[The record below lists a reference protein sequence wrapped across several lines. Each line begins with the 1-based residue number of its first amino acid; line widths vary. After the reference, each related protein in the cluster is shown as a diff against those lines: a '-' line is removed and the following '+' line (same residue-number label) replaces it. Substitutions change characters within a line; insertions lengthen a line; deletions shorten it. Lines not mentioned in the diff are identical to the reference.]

1 MDAKPS
7 AGTIAPRAPRRGD
20 ARAHLA
26 QDARDSERSRSSRL
40 PTRRMMAPAKDDETV
55 PGSLLYRKETP
66 LDGSA
71 PLLLYGYGAY
81 GMSIPAG
88 FFDQRA

>member
-1 MDAKPS
+1 
-7 AGTIAPRAPRRGD
+7 
-20 ARAHLA
+20 
-26 QDARDSERSRSSRL
+26 
-40 PTRRMMAPAKDDETV
+40 MMAPAKDDETV

>member
-1 MDAKPS
+1 
-7 AGTIAPRAPRRGD
+7 
-20 ARAHLA
+20 
-26 QDARDSERSRSSRL
+26 
-40 PTRRMMAPAKDDETV
+40 MMAPAKDGEMV

-81 GMSIPAG
+81 GISIPAG
-88 FFDQRA
+88 F